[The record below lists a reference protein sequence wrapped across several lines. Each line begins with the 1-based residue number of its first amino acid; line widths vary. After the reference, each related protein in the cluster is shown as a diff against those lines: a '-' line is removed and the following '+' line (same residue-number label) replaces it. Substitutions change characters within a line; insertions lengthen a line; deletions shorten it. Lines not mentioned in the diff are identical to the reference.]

1 MLIWLPSASPPVL
14 YTAVGV
20 YIKFYIC
27 RPLLHQ
33 PLPSTRGLQRV
44 YSSTAVYR
52 VYRYTGIQRSTV
64 YTLLLQR
71 YTIDQSPSGSA
82 LIAPVA
88 LTHAPV
94 CVRAGARQVTSL
106 LHTPFLTRIYVRYSL
121 SESRTS
127 LGSQLSHTHPANILV
142 TCISGSGMAY
152 PALAQT
158 SLSDRRV
165 EPSVCSGARG

>member
-1 MLIWLPSASPPVL
+1 MIQDVTSETRSRVDLASVWRPSASPPVL

-64 YTLLLQR
+64 YSG
-71 YTIDQSPSGSA
+71 IHSPSQLDLTIRLPIVLSHATA
-82 LIAPVA
+82 LYYGPSTLVDAKTLAKGTFTPLLWI
-88 LTHAPV
+88 TE
-94 CVRAGARQVTSL
+94 RASTSDSRELIPGAK
-106 LHTPFLTRIYVRYSL
+106 
-121 SESRTS
+121 
-127 LGSQLSHTHPANILV
+127 GSQPWRTELLTKEA
-142 TCISGSGMAY
+142 
-152 PALAQT
+152 
-158 SLSDRRV
+158 
-165 EPSVCSGARG
+165 

>member
-64 YTLLLQR
+64 YSGMH
-71 YTIDQSPSGSA
+71 SPSGRS
-82 LIAPVA
+82 V
-88 LTHAPV
+88 
-94 CVRAGARQVTSL
+94 G
-106 LHTPFLTRIYVRYSL
+106 
-121 SESRTS
+121 E
-127 LGSQLSHTHPANILV
+127 
-142 TCISGSGMAY
+142 
-152 PALAQT
+152 
-158 SLSDRRV
+158 RV
-165 EPSVCSGARG
+165 EVEAKVTGWVGDGEIKADATFVRLRRETE